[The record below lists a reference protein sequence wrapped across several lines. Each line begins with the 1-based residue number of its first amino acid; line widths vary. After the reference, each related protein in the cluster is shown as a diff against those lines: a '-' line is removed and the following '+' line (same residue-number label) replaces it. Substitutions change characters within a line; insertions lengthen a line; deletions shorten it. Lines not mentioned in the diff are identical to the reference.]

1 MAGVRPKLSGWP
13 WVRAVAVL
21 LAGVAAGVSHA
32 QDAPDK
38 PIVNMPDGVQAAPL
52 TSTMVLHPDPQCPG
66 MANFRSD
73 SISYTEWA
81 NNKVV
86 STWTNTTETFLGC
99 VETDPGAPDPAP
111 PAP

>member
-1 MAGVRPKLSGWP
+1 MSGVRCALPGWP
-13 WVRAVAVL
+13 WAFAVL
-21 LAGVAAGVSHA
+21 LACAAAATSRA

-38 PIVNMPDGVQAAPL
+38 PIVNMPDGVQAAPVN
-52 TSTMVLHPDPQCPG
+52 STMVVHPDPQCPG

-81 NNKVV
+81 NNKAV

-99 VETDPGAPDPAP
+99 VETDPLAPDPPP